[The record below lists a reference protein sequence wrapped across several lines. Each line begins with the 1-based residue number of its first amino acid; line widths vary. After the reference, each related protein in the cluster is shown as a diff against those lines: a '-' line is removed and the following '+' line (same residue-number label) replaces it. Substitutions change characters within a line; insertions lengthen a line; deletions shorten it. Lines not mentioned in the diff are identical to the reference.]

1 MTTEKGQTM
10 AYDSSVFEAR
20 RRAAMQNIAAPSAMN
35 VYDQFISQQRGQRNL
50 ADLQRQYNEGA
61 PRVVAGYGRRG
72 LLAPS
77 VKSGAFRKAM
87 AEYARKRVEDTSALQ
102 RELDM
107 SAAQAELQ
115 NRQLRSQYA
124 QDLQDLETD
133 KARQIRE
140 DALAL
145 LRLRAGA

>member
-1 MTTEKGQTM
+1 
-10 AYDSSVFEAR
+10 
-20 RRAAMQNIAAPSAMN
+20 
-35 VYDQFISQQRGQRNL
+35 
-50 ADLQRQYNEGA
+50 
-61 PRVVAGYGRRG
+61 
-72 LLAPS
+72 
-77 VKSGAFRKAM
+77 M
-87 AEYARKRVEDTSALQ
+87 AEYSRKRVQDTAELQ

-107 SAAQAELQ
+107 SAAASELQ

>member
-1 MTTEKGQTM
+1 MTTEKGRTM
-10 AYDSSVFEAR
+10 AYDASVFEAR

-50 ADLQRQYNEGA
+50 SELQRQYNEGA
-61 PRVVAGYGRRG
+61 PKVVSSYGRRG

-77 VKSGAFRKAM
+77 VRSGAFRKAM
-87 AEYARKRVEDTSALQ
+87 AEYSRKRVQDTAELQ

-107 SAAQAELQ
+107 SAAAAELQ